1 MRYNVSIFIG
11 NSNLYKLYLNILHF
25 GNNTVLKMD
34 SEKRKKRENKI
45 KIIKNISNILYFN
58 INQINIIFTWKLYYF
73 ILG

>member
-34 SEKRKKRENKI
+34 SEKEKKEKI
-45 KIIKNISNILYFN
+45 KS
-58 INQINIIFTWKLYYF
+58 KL
-73 ILG
+73 